1 MTASKSARR
10 AAPPTASPATVPTAA
25 PVAATPAATPPPAPA
40 AAPEQQPELELKRLT
55 PVVGAAASAAT
66 LAGRLYVSS
75 KAYVPER
82 LQGTVAAAEGKVAE
96 LATPYL
102 PTLLDKGTSV
112 LQAVDQKVD
121 STILSAWSSY
131 TSHAEALTAAVAQQK
146 AARQAYLQRVE
157 ESVAF
162 VREQG
167 LQGATKAAAD
177 ALQSRVEEAK
187 KVPTV
192 LIGEISE
199 AWTKFVHTPAVE
211 RLLAASRGQVEAAYA
226 RYMAAHDALV
236 ADPRYS
242 AALAKSGELLAAVQG
257 TGAYQAAAA
266 RLAPLLMPYA
276 DQAGKLAAP
285 YLQAVAS
292 HLAPVPAA

>member
-1 MTASKSARR
+1 
-10 AAPPTASPATVPTAA
+10 
-25 PVAATPAATPPPAPA
+25 
-40 AAPEQQPELELKRLT
+40 LELKRLT
-55 PVVGAAASAAT
+55 PVVGAAASAAA
-66 LAGRLYVSS
+66 LANRLYSSS

-102 PTLLDKGTSV
+102 PTLLDKGTSA

-121 STILSAWSSY
+121 GAILSAWSSY
-131 TSHAEALTAAVAQQK
+131 TSHAEALAAAVAQHK
-146 AARQAYLQRVE
+146 AARQAYLHRVE

-167 LQGATKAAAD
+167 LQGTTKVAAD
-177 ALQSRVEEAK
+177 ALLSRVEEAK

-192 LIGEISE
+192 VIGEISE
-199 AWTKFVHTPAVE
+199 AWTKLVHTPAVE
-211 RLLAASRGQVEAAYA
+211 RLLAASRGQVEAAYT
-226 RYMAAHDALV
+226 RYKAAHDALV

-257 TGAYQAAAA
+257 SSAFQAAAA
-266 RLAPLLMPYA
+266 RLAPLLSPYA
-276 DQAGKLAAP
+276 DQAGKLAGP
-285 YLQAVAS
+285 YLQAVAA